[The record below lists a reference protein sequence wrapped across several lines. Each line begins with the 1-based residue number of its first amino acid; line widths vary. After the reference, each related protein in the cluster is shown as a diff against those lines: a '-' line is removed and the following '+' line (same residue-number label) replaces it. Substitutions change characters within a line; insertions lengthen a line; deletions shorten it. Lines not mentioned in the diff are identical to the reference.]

1 MKFLKGFV
9 VGGII
14 TTGVFIMC
22 NDSKMMN
29 KNKMVKMGRQFAK
42 KIGII

>member
-14 TTGVFIMC
+14 TTGVFMMC
-22 NDSKMMN
+22 NDSKMM
-29 KNKMVKMGRQFAK
+29 KKGKKFVKKMG
-42 KIGII
+42 IL